1 MRRAVAVVAPGAL
14 GLTGVVTAV
23 VLAGGADSG
32 VGDAVAILLVVTAY
46 VVGAGVV
53 LLVRPGDRVAALMLT
68 GGTTWGLGEGLIALG
83 VHDHV
88 VAPGSVAAADWLAV
102 LGTTLRGL
110 GWIVLVVAVPL
121 YFPDGRLARPDRR
134 WPQWALLTALGCFGV
149 ATLLTPEP
157 LETRLQ
163 GMGNPMGLPAS
174 LAALTDALALT
185 GLALV
190 AVLVVVAVSGL
201 VHRWSQA
208 DDFERRRLRW
218 FAVAVA
224 CPLLILPLVA
234 TPWAEPWMFAL
245 VTVPAP
251 VVLVVT
257 LLMRRIRD
265 GEERLVLAREEERR
279 LLRRDLHD
287 GLGPALAALTLR
299 VDTLR
304 NRAGEPDLDLEAELL
319 ALRSGIQDTVADV
332 RRIVAGLRPPALDE
346 LGVAGAIEQLAAG
359 LAGPGLRV
367 DVRVPELPP
376 VPAAVEVALYRVVQE
391 AVTNVVNHAAAT
403 RARIAVAVCG
413 DEVRLDVTDNG
424 AGGARPRAGGVGLAG
439 MRDRV
444 EEIGGTLRLS
454 SRTGA
459 GTTVAVTLPL
469 EVAR

>member
-14 GLTGVVTAV
+14 GLAGVATAV
-23 VLAGGADSG
+23 VLAGRADRG
-32 VGDAVAILLVVTAY
+32 VGDAVAILLVVAAY

-53 LLVRPGDRVAALMLT
+53 LLARPGDRVATLMLA
-68 GGTTWGLGEGLIALG
+68 GGASWGVGEGLIALG
-83 VHDHV
+83 VHDFV
-88 VAPGSVAAADWLAV
+88 VAPGSVPAADWLAV

-110 GWIVLVVAVPL
+110 GWMVLVVAVPL

-134 WPQWALLTALGCFGV
+134 WPPWLLVAALGCFGA

-163 GMGNPMGLPAS
+163 GMRNPMGLPDSWAVV
-174 LAALTDALALT
+174 TDALALI

-190 AVLVVVAVSGL
+190 AALVVVAVAGL
-201 VHRWSQA
+201 VRRWSRA

-251 VVLVVT
+251 VVLAVT

-304 NRAGEPDLDLEAELL
+304 NRAGDPELDLEAELL
-319 ALRSGIQDTVADV
+319 ALRSGIQDTVTDV

-367 DVRVPELPP
+367 DVRVPDLPP

-391 AVTNVVNHAAAT
+391 AVTNVVRHAAAS

-413 DEVRLDVTDNG
+413 DEVRLDVTDDG
-424 AGGARPRAGGVGLAG
+424 AGGARPRAGGVGLVG

-454 SRTGA
+454 SRPGA
-459 GTTVAVTLPL
+459 GTTIAVILPL
-469 EVAR
+469 EVAP

>member
-1 MRRAVAVVAPGAL
+1 MVVPGVFAL
-14 GLTGVVTAV
+14 LGVVTAV
-23 VLAGGADSG
+23 VLAGRAGTG
-32 VGDAVAILLVVTAY
+32 VGDAVAILLVVMAY
-46 VVGAGVV
+46 VLGAGVV
-53 LLVRPGDRVAALMLT
+53 LLARPGDRVAALMLA
-68 GGTTWGLGEGLIALG
+68 GGTSWGVGEGLIALG
-83 VHDHV
+83 VHDVV
-88 VAPGSVAAADWLAV
+88 VAPGSVPAADWLAV

-110 GWIVLVVAVPL
+110 GWMVLVVAVPL
-121 YFPDGRLARPDRR
+121 YFPDGRLARPDRL
-134 WPQWALLTALGCFGV
+134 WPQWLLLAALGCFGT
-149 ATLLTPEP
+149 ATLLAPEP

-163 GMGNPMGLPAS
+163 GLPNPMGVPDS
-174 LAALTDALALT
+174 WAAVTDTLALT

-190 AVLVVVAVSGL
+190 AVLVVVAVAGL
-201 VHRWSQA
+201 VHRWRRA

-245 VTVPAP
+245 VTMPAP
-251 VVLVVT
+251 VVLAVT

-304 NRAGEPDLDLEAELL
+304 NRADDPALDLEAELL
-319 ALRSGIQDTVADV
+319 ALRSGIQDTVTDV

-346 LGVAGAIEQLAAG
+346 LGVGGAIEELAAG

-367 DVRVPELPP
+367 DVRVPDLPP

-391 AVTNVVNHAAAT
+391 AVTNVVKHAAAT
-403 RARIAVAVCG
+403 RARIAVVVCG

-424 AGGARPRAGGVGLAG
+424 AGGARPRAGGLGLAG
-439 MRDRV
+439 MRERV

-454 SRTGA
+454 SRPGA
-459 GTTVAVTLPL
+459 GTTIAVILPL
-469 EVAR
+469 EVAP

>member
-1 MRRAVAVVAPGAL
+1 MAL
-14 GLTGVVTAV
+14 GLAGVATAV
-23 VLAGGADSG
+23 VLAGRADDG
-32 VGDAVAILLVVTAY
+32 VGDAVAILLVVAAY

-53 LLVRPGDRVAALMLT
+53 LLVRPGDRVAALMLA
-68 GGTTWGLGEGLIALG
+68 GGASWGLGEGLIALG

-134 WPQWALLTALGCFGV
+134 WPRWVLLIALGCFGA

-163 GMGNPMGLPAS
+163 AMGNPMGLPAS
-174 LAALTDALALT
+174 MAVATDTLALT
-185 GLALV
+185 GLVLV
-190 AVLVVVAVSGL
+190 AVLVVVAVAGL
-201 VHRWSQA
+201 VHRWSEA

-251 VVLVVT
+251 VVLAVT
-257 LLMRRIRD
+257 LLMRRLRD

-304 NRAGEPDLDLEAELL
+304 NRAGDPDLDLEAELL
-319 ALRSGIQDTVADV
+319 ALRSGIQDTVTDV
-332 RRIVAGLRPPALDE
+332 RRIVTGLRPPALDE

-359 LAGPGLRV
+359 LAGSGLQV

-391 AVTNVVNHAAAT
+391 AVTNVVKHAAAT

-413 DEVRLDVTDNG
+413 NEVRLDVTDNG
-424 AGGARPRAGGVGLAG
+424 AGGARPRVGGVGLAG

-454 SRTGA
+454 SRPGA
-459 GTTVAVTLPL
+459 GTTVAVVLPL

>member
-1 MRRAVAVVAPGAL
+1 MRRVVAVAAPAAL
-14 GLTGVVTAV
+14 GRAGAATAV
-23 VLAGGADSG
+23 VLADRADSG

-53 LLVRPGDRVAALMLT
+53 LLARPGDRVAALMLA
-68 GGTTWGLGEGLIALG
+68 GGTSWGLGEGLIALG
-83 VHDHV
+83 VHGHV
-88 VAPGSVAAADWLAV
+88 VAPGSVAGADWLAV
-102 LGTTLRGL
+102 LGTALRGL

-134 WPQWALLTALGCFGV
+134 WPQWVLLTALGCFGA

-163 GMGNPMGLPAS
+163 GMENPMGLPAP
-174 LAALTDALALT
+174 AAPVTDTLALT

-190 AVLVVVAVSGL
+190 GVLLVVAVAGL
-201 VHRWSQA
+201 VHRWSKA

-245 VTVPAP
+245 VTMPAP
-251 VVLVVT
+251 VVLAVT

-304 NRAGEPDLDLEAELL
+304 NRAGDPDLDLEAELL
-319 ALRSGIQDTVADV
+319 ALRSGIQDTVTDV
-332 RRIVAGLRPPALDE
+332 RRIVTGLRPPALDE

-367 DVRVPELPP
+367 DVRVPDLPP

-391 AVTNVVNHAAAT
+391 AVTNVVKHAAAT

-424 AGGARPRAGGVGLAG
+424 AGGARPRDGGVGLAG

-454 SRTGA
+454 SRPGT
-459 GTTVAVTLPL
+459 GTTVAVILPL
-469 EVAR
+469 AVAR